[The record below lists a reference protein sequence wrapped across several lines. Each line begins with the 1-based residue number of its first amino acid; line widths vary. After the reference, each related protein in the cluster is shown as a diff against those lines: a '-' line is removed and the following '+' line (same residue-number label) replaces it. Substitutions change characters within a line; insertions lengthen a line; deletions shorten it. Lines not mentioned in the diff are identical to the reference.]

1 MERETKIYV
10 LRDPRT
16 NAVRYVGKTV
26 QSLARR
32 LNAHI
37 LRSAAKRTHR
47 DCWISGLT
55 AAGLRPI
62 IECIATA
69 GADWIEREQFW
80 IAHYR
85 ATGCDL
91 TNQTDG
97 GEGTPGI
104 EFSESF
110 RRQLSERQTAR
121 MTPEYRKRL
130 SEKVKDGWT
139 PERRAAWAKKMS
151 ERQTPEERAR
161 RSKLANSPEML
172 ALNRAKQIEVWT
184 PERRAARSAQVRA
197 QMTPERIEAHAEKL
211 RKTTSSPEWKAK
223 HSISQR
229 AKWTPEMRAAQAER
243 TKAQFAA
250 KRAALESGPK

>member
-32 LNAHI
+32 LNAHV

-47 DCWISGLT
+47 DCWIAGLT
-55 AAGLRPI
+55 AAGLSPI

-69 GADWIEREQFW
+69 GADWVEREQFW

-85 ATGCDL
+85 ASGSDL

-104 EFSESF
+104 EFSDSL
-110 RRQLSERQTAR
+110 RRQMSERQSAR
-121 MTPEYRKRL
+121 MTPEYRKQL
-130 SEKVKDGWT
+130 SGKVKSGWT
-139 PERRAAWAKKMS
+139 PERRADWAAKMA
-151 ERQTPEERAR
+151 ERQTLEERAR
-161 RSKLANSPEML
+161 RSAHQNAPDILARQRE
-172 ALNRAKQIEVWT
+172 KQKDVWT
-184 PERRAARSAQVRA
+184 PERRAARAAQVRA
-197 QMTPERIEAHAEKL
+197 QMTPERVAAHKEKL
-211 RKTTSSPEWKAK
+211 RKTMSDPEWKAR
-223 HSISQR
+223 HSVAQR
-229 AKWTPEMRAAQAER
+229 SKWTPEMRAAQSER
-243 TKAQFAA
+243 TKAQFAV
-250 KRAALESGPK
+250 KRAALESGAK